1 MKLFDDIVGAV
12 TIGAFELENAI
23 TGTSS
28 TGYIGN
34 TFISQKGDPYYPDEV
49 RKKLNNIYH
58 SDTRDNISRYSKPE
72 LFTAV

>member
-49 RKKLNNIYH
+49 RKN
-58 SDTRDNISRYSKPE
+58 
-72 LFTAV
+72 